1 MFIFSPEI
9 QVCISALPPP
19 PFLCLVFLPIYMWV
33 YVCSIVCNRTLFLLC
48 PFTEH
53 NGFAVHSYV
62 VLLDFTLFID
72 RHSSMHKLVTVCPT
86 ILQLTD
92 IWMISRFH
100 IIGQATV
107 TFTYR
112 LHLTYIPF
120 LWGEYLGEQ
129 GLGHMV
135 DVL

>member
-1 MFIFSPEI
+1 
-9 QVCISALPPP
+9 
-19 PFLCLVFLPIYMWV
+19 
-33 YVCSIVCNRTLFLLC
+33 
-48 PFTEH
+48 
-53 NGFAVHSYV
+53 
-62 VLLDFTLFID
+62 
-72 RHSSMHKLVTVCPT
+72 MHKLVTVCPT